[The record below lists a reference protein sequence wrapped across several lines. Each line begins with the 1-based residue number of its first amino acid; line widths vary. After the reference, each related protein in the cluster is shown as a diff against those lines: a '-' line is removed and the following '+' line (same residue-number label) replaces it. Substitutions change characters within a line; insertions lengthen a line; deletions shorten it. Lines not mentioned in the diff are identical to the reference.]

1 MRRRREEEGGKP
13 HHGRGRHPCRERR
26 RRSSHSRFEWRH
38 EHARGGYRG
47 GQGGRGRDT
56 HVRTKKLSAS
66 ASISAKNAANW
77 SRTAVGRRAGAGEGG
92 GWEIGV
98 EQGRVYRHRTWKE
111 RTDREGR
118 FHVGKIPIP
127 DSPKLNWTSRRGL
140 GERERERACE
150 RGSEGRRSKKV
161 LTFSSILSSLHSH
174 SPSVSRASRSP
185 SSAHFLFVFR
195 SSLTARRG
203 TRAAPLCRLL
213 GLPAPPH
220 RAS

>member
-140 GERERERACE
+140 GK
-150 RGSEGRRSKKV
+150 RGRKGEQKQKSV
-161 LTFSSILSSLHSH
+161 DLFLH
-174 SPSVSRASRSP
+174 PLLAPLAQSVSQSGQPLPLLRP
-185 SSAHFLFVFR
+185 LFVCL
-195 SSLTARRG
+195 S
-203 TRAAPLCRLL
+203 
-213 GLPAPPH
+213 
-220 RAS
+220 